1 MKNTIYNKW
10 IIIASFSLN
19 FIILS
24 LFSIW
29 TWKHPTEL
37 LDKLFPSRT
46 INIVMLG
53 NSLTGEADWTKQLG
67 RIDVHNSGKG
77 GFITLQLLDDLR
89 GLVFVYKPKICFIE
103 GGIND
108 IDLGV
113 TTEDTFNNF
122 KLMVDS
128 LKANNIIPILSLTLY
143 QHNTDKSK
151 YKIDSLNVFVKKYA
165 LENKIDFFDLNEKLS
180 QNHSLKAEYTTDGTH
195 LTKTAYPFWA
205 DEIEKILKKYH
216 TN

>member
-77 GFITLQLLDDLR
+77 GFITLQLLDDL
-89 GLVFVYKPKICFIE
+89 L
-103 GGIND
+103 
-108 IDLGV
+108 ID
-113 TTEDTFNNF
+113 E
-122 KLMVDS
+122 
-128 LKANNIIPILSLTLY
+128 
-143 QHNTDKSK
+143 
-151 YKIDSLNVFVKKYA
+151 
-165 LENKIDFFDLNEKLS
+165 
-180 QNHSLKAEYTTDGTH
+180 
-195 LTKTAYPFWA
+195 
-205 DEIEKILKKYH
+205 
-216 TN
+216 